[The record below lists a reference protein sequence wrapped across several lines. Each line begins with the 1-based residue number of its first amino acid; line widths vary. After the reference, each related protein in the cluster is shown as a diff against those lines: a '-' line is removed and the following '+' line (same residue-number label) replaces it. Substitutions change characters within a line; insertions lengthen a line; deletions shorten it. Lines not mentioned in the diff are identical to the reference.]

1 MQDLVAFKGSD
12 ENDPFGFSGSVKHR
26 FSINNNIDDDSSN
39 GRYLI
44 LGFFCVGT
52 YETVLSMH

>member
-1 MQDLVAFKGSD
+1 MQDLAAFKGSV

-26 FSINNNIDDDSSN
+26 FSINNNMDDDSSN

-44 LGFFCVGT
+44 LGFFCVG
-52 YETVLSMH
+52 YI